1 MKTEKF
7 DEKVPV
13 SDKVE
18 RLYEAVR
25 TLLEE
30 GKSVNTLTVSE
41 ITERAG
47 IGKGTA
53 YEYFKS
59 KEEMI
64 AKAILYGRNNVTRKL
79 QERLATFAYFQDKYR
94 EIFNWMEEI
103 YRGEGSVVIFC
114 HIAQESMQLNSP
126 FHEEIRKCGF
136 NPEFVY
142 ETISSFVHEWNEK
155 GVLDSGLPEDIQTC
169 MLLSD
174 FAAFW
179 VYLNRCPEI
188 EQKENERYKDYLYRC
203 LMHNLTQE
211 KY

>member
-79 QERLATFAYFQDKYR
+79 QERLATFADFQDKYR

-103 YRGEGSVVIFC
+103 YRG
-114 HIAQESMQLNSP
+114 
-126 FHEEIRKCGF
+126 
-136 NPEFVY
+136 
-142 ETISSFVHEWNEK
+142 
-155 GVLDSGLPEDIQTC
+155 
-169 MLLSD
+169 
-174 FAAFW
+174 
-179 VYLNRCPEI
+179 
-188 EQKENERYKDYLYRC
+188 
-203 LMHNLTQE
+203 
-211 KY
+211 